1 MNKFL
6 KQLNPK
12 QSIFG
17 LVICIALLALM
28 PFIAKELGGT
38 TWVRII
44 DMALLYVMLALGLNI
59 VVGFSGLLDLGYV
72 AFYAVGAYMVALLSS
87 THLSDNF
94 AFFAQHFPNGLH
106 IPLWVIVPLGA
117 GLAALAGIMLGTPIL
132 KLRGDYLALVTL
144 GFGEIIRIFMNNW
157 GKTKKDLPEPDGLL
171 QSVVYWWN
179 QNYNITNGPR
189 GINRIDPVTVF
200 GYPLDRTL
208 TIGGIDLTKEFLYY
222 YLFLALAIVTIVICY
237 RLQKSRLG
245 RAWMALRED
254 DIAAKA
260 MGINVR
266 NIKLLAFSLGATFGG
281 VAGGMFAAFQGFIS
295 PESFSFL
302 ESIVILAMVVLGGMG
317 HIPGVVLGA
326 IILYTLPEF
335 LRFTVEPF
343 QRNVLGKIWVD
354 TAIVRQFILGLSM
367 VLIMLYRPKG
377 LWPTPEREDK
387 KDVDASVQSDKPAN
401 NATV

>member
-12 QSIFG
+12 QSIVG
-17 LVICIALLALM
+17 LVICIVLLALM

-38 TWVRII
+38 TWIRII

-157 GKTKKDLPEPDGLL
+157 GKTGFNL
-171 QSVVYWWN
+171 
-179 QNYNITNGPR
+179 TNGPR
-189 GINRIDPVTVF
+189 GINKIDPVTVF

-208 TIGGIDLTKEFLYY
+208 TIGGIDFTKEFLYY
-222 YLFLALAIVTIVICY
+222 YLFLALAIATIFVCY
-237 RLQKSRLG
+237 RLQHSRLG

-281 VAGGMFAAFQGFIS
+281 IAGGMFASFQGFIS
-295 PESFSFL
+295 PESFSFM

-326 IILYTLPEF
+326 IILYALPEV
-335 LRFTVEPF
+335 LRFTVEPMQKAAF
-343 QRNVLGKIWVD
+343 GKLIVD
-354 TAIVRQFILGLSM
+354 TAILRQFILGLSM

-387 KDVDASVQSDKPAN
+387 KDLDIDVNVPTDKTVN
-401 NATV
+401 NATAV

>member
-12 QSIFG
+12 QSVIG
-17 LVICIALLALM
+17 LVICIVLLALM
-28 PFIAKELGGT
+28 PFIAQELGGT

-59 VVGFSGLLDLGYV
+59 VVGFAGLLDLGYV

-87 THLSDNF
+87 SHLSDNF

-157 GKTKKDLPEPDGLL
+157 GKTGFNL
-171 QSVVYWWN
+171 
-179 QNYNITNGPR
+179 TNGPR
-189 GINRIDPVTVF
+189 GINKIDPVTVF
-200 GYPLDRTL
+200 GYPLDKTL
-208 TIGGIDLTKEFLYY
+208 TIGGVDFTKEFLYY
-222 YLFLALAIVTIVICY
+222 YLFLALAVVTIFVCY
-237 RLQKSRLG
+237 RLQYSRLG

-295 PESFSFL
+295 PESFSFM

-326 IILYTLPEF
+326 IILYALPEV
-335 LRFTVEPF
+335 LRFTVEPMQKAAF
-343 QRNVLGKIWVD
+343 GKLIVD
-354 TAIVRQFILGLSM
+354 TAILRQFILGLSM

-377 LWPTPEREDK
+377 LWPTPERENK
-387 KDVDASVQSDKPAN
+387 KDLDTDVSSSADKSIN
-401 NATV
+401 NVTAV

>member
-12 QSIFG
+12 QSIVG
-17 LVICIALLALM
+17 LVICMVLLALM

-87 THLSDNF
+87 SHLSDNF

-157 GKTKKDLPEPDGLL
+157 GKTGFNL
-171 QSVVYWWN
+171 
-179 QNYNITNGPR
+179 TNGPR
-189 GINRIDPVTVF
+189 GINKIDPVTVF

-208 TIGGIDLTKEFLYY
+208 TIGGIDFTKEFLYY
-222 YLFLALAIVTIVICY
+222 YLFLALAIVTIFVCY
-237 RLQKSRLG
+237 RLQHSRLG

-281 VAGGMFAAFQGFIS
+281 VAGGMFASFQGFIS
-295 PESFSFL
+295 PESFSFM

-326 IILYTLPEF
+326 IILYALPEI
-335 LRFTVEPF
+335 LRFTVEPMQKAAF
-343 QRNVLGKIWVD
+343 GKLIID
-354 TAIVRQFILGLSM
+354 TAILRQFILGLSM

-387 KDVDASVQSDKPAN
+387 KDVDIDANATTDKPVSNPTA
-401 NATV
+401 V

>member
-12 QSIFG
+12 QSIVG
-17 LVICIALLALM
+17 LVICIVLLALM

-157 GKTKKDLPEPDGLL
+157 GKTGFNL
-171 QSVVYWWN
+171 
-179 QNYNITNGPR
+179 TNGPR
-189 GINRIDPVTVF
+189 GINKIDPVTVF

-208 TIGGIDLTKEFLYY
+208 NIGGIDFTKEFLYY
-222 YLFLALAIVTIVICY
+222 YLFLALAIATIFVCY
-237 RLQKSRLG
+237 RLQHSRLG

-281 VAGGMFAAFQGFIS
+281 IAGGMFASFQGFIS
-295 PESFSFL
+295 PESFSFM

-326 IILYTLPEF
+326 IILYALPEV
-335 LRFTVEPF
+335 LRFTVEPMQKAAF
-343 QRNVLGKIWVD
+343 GKLIVD
-354 TAIVRQFILGLSM
+354 TAILRQFILGLSM

-387 KDVDASVQSDKPAN
+387 KDLDIDVNAPTDKTVN
-401 NATV
+401 NATAV

>member
-1 MNKFL
+1 MNKLL

-12 QSIFG
+12 QSIVG
-17 LVICIALLALM
+17 LVVCIVLLALM

-72 AFYAVGAYMVALLSS
+72 AFYAVGAYMAALLS
-87 THLSDNF
+87 TPHLSENF
-94 AFFAQHFPNGLH
+94 AFFAQHFPDGLH
-106 IPLWVIVPLGA
+106 LPLWVIIPLGA
-117 GLAALAGIMLGTPIL
+117 ALAALAGIMLGTPIL

-157 GKTKKDLPEPDGLL
+157 GKTGFN
-171 QSVVYWWN
+171 V
-179 QNYNITNGPR
+179 TNGPR
-189 GINRIDPVTVF
+189 GINKIEPVTIF

-208 TIGGIDLTKEFLYY
+208 TIGGIDFTKEFLYY
-222 YLFLALAIVTIVICY
+222 YLFLVLAIVTIVICY
-237 RLQKSRLG
+237 RLQFSRLG

-266 NIKLLAFSLGATFGG
+266 NIKLLAFALGATFGG
-281 VAGGMFAAFQGFIS
+281 VAGGMFASFQGFIS
-295 PESFSFL
+295 PESFSFM

-326 IILYTLPEF
+326 LILYMLPEF
-335 LRFTVEPF
+335 LRFTVEPLQKQLF
-343 QRNVLGKIWVD
+343 GVLLVD
-354 TAIVRQFILGLSM
+354 TAILRQFILGLSM

-387 KDVDASVQSDKPAN
+387 KDLDDETPVAQSA
-401 NATV
+401 A

>member
-12 QSIFG
+12 QSIVG
-17 LVICIALLALM
+17 LVICMVLLALM

-87 THLSDNF
+87 SHLSDNF

-157 GKTKKDLPEPDGLL
+157 GKTGFNL
-171 QSVVYWWN
+171 
-179 QNYNITNGPR
+179 TNGPR
-189 GINRIDPVTVF
+189 GINKIDPVTVF

-208 TIGGIDLTKEFLYY
+208 TIGGIDFTKEFLYY
-222 YLFLALAIVTIVICY
+222 YLFLALAIITIFVCY
-237 RLQKSRLG
+237 RLQHSRLG

-295 PESFSFL
+295 PESFSFM

-326 IILYTLPEF
+326 IILYALPEV
-335 LRFTVEPF
+335 LRFTVEPMQKAAF
-343 QRNVLGKIWVD
+343 GKLIVD
-354 TAIVRQFILGLSM
+354 TAILRQFILGLSM

-387 KDVDASVQSDKPAN
+387 KDLDIDVNAPTDKTVN
-401 NATV
+401 NATAV